1 MKIDTI
7 SDIIRH
13 TKAFH
18 KMAADYYMELSENS
32 NKERLKILLN
42 YLAIHEKHL
51 EETFAE
57 YEDVAGTIVID
68 FWIKYNSCDDKLYK
82 LQNSKFSPATYEE
95 LIELAIELDECVIKM
110 FKYLRDNAK
119 TEELRNI
126 FNDILKL
133 EKNESRLAI
142 KNLSRLSDL

>member
-1 MKIDTI
+1 MP
-7 SDIIRH
+7 
-13 TKAFH
+13 
-18 KMAADYYMELSENS
+18 L
-32 NKERLKILLN
+32 
-42 YLAIHEKHL
+42 
-51 EETFAE
+51 
-57 YEDVAGTIVID
+57 
-68 FWIKYNSCDDKLYK
+68 K

-95 LIELAIELDECVIKM
+95 LIELAIELDECEIKM

-133 EKNESRLAI
+133 EINENRLAI